1 MTEETDMSNSNGFL
15 PDLQRIGSR
24 DQLLDP
30 LDSII
35 WDHWRNEASSF
46 LYICHYLTKVN
57 GVTHVGRGCT
67 VCAALKG
74 GFL

>member
-1 MTEETDMSNSNGFL
+1 MAEESEMANGNGFL

-35 WDHWRNEASSF
+35 WDHWRNEASF
-46 LYICHYLTKVN
+46 
-57 GVTHVGRGCT
+57 
-67 VCAALKG
+67 
-74 GFL
+74 